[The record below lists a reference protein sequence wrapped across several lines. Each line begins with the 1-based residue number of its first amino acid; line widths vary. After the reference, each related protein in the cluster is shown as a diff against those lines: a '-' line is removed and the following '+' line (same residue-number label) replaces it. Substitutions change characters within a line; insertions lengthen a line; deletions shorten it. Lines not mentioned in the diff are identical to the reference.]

1 MKLLSTAVAHC
12 TDFWLMKLIL
22 LFLICLLCFS
32 PSVFAQIDSNS
43 AWLNKGLLFDLPA
56 DCEVIADD
64 SSYYEARKNGFS
76 IQIFSFQNA
85 DFNAQTQAEATQ
97 KAAKKIRYDKMEKAV
112 FFHLPTFKGC
122 AIIGTKNAVK
132 VQVISFLNQK
142 GSLHFTALIVYAPEM
157 EAEVTATVQSFW
169 RRS

>member
-1 MKLLSTAVAHC
+1 M
-12 TDFWLMKLIL
+12 
-22 LFLICLLCFS
+22 
-32 PSVFAQIDSNS
+32 FAQIDSNS